1 MKELRDYQKKCIKAL
16 YDYWQAPG
24 SGNGILV
31 LPTGSGKSLILSAII
46 KDICTQWPGT
56 RVLVLS
62 HTKEL
67 LQQDHDEILGHWPEC
82 PLGIFSAGIGRKEL
96 SSPVLVAGIQSIDKH
111 VHKMYPP
118 PEIVLIDEVHLVS
131 TNDCTRYKKTLTT
144 LKQMYPNLRV
154 VGLSATPYRID
165 QGFLHHGENAL
176 FDQIVY
182 DVSVQSLIDMGYL
195 APLVVKS
202 SEVKI
207 DVSSVKRSG
216 GEFIQYELEAAA
228 MKDDIT
234 KHAVND
240 MVERAKDRKKWLIFA
255 CGIKHG
261 KEIEHALQEKGI
273 SCAFVTGETP
283 KAERDEIIDIY
294 KNGGSFEDIRALIT
308 VGVLTTGFNVPAID
322 MIAMMR
328 PTESCGLYVQSAG
341 RGMRVHPGKTNCL
354 VLDYAGN
361 TLRHGPIDAVDP
373 SRPPYTG
380 EGSGIPPAK
389 ECPDCHAI
397 IHAAMK
403 ACPVCGHEFPASE
416 IYIYNRPVEAP
427 ILKAQVEPEEIE
439 ITFTEYSIHV
449 KPGKPNSVRL
459 THSHGLGTVS
469 EWIFPESN
477 TQWGDF
483 YYRKFCASMGMAKP
497 YPATADEFIGR
508 PDLKMAKR
516 IWVVKEGKYDRVK
529 NHEWGE
535 PVKVYADD
543 VPF

>member
-1 MKELRDYQKKCIKAL
+1 MKELRDYQKQCIKAL
-16 YDYWQAPG
+16 YDYWKAPG

-96 SSPVLVAGIQSIDKH
+96 ASPVLVAGIQSIDKH

-154 VGLSATPYRID
+154 VGLSATPYRMD

-182 DVSVQSLIDMGYL
+182 DVPVQSLIDMGYL

-202 SEVKI
+202 STVKI
-207 DVSSVKRSG
+207 DVSSVKKSG
-216 GEFIQYELEAAA
+216 GEFMLHELEAAA

-234 KHAVND
+234 RHAVND

-261 KEIEHALQEKGI
+261 KEIEHALQANGI

-283 KAERDEIIDIY
+283 KNERDEIIDIY

-328 PTESCGLYVQSAG
+328 PTESCGLYIQSAG
-341 RGMRVHPGKTNCL
+341 RGMRVHPGKINCL

-361 TLRHGPIDAVDP
+361 TIRHGPIDAVDP
-373 SRPPYTG
+373 SRTPFDG
-380 EGSGIPPAK
+380 DGVAPAK
-389 ECPDCHAI
+389 ECPECQTI
-397 IHAAMK
+397 IHAAIRV
-403 ACPVCGHEFPASE
+403 CPVCGYEFPKSE
-416 IYIYNRPVEAP
+416 IQIKTTPTEAP
-427 ILKAQVEPEEIE
+427 ILKAQIEPEEIDVSY
-439 ITFTEYSIHV
+439 TEYSVH
-449 KPGKPNSVRL
+449 KKEGKKDSVRIIY
-459 THSHGLGTVS
+459 SHGLGTIS
-469 EWIFPESN
+469 EWVFPEAN
-477 TQWGDF
+477 TQWGNF
-483 YYRKFCASMGMAKP
+483 YYRKFCKELGLSEP
-497 YPATADEFIGR
+497 YPVDAESFIDR
-508 PDLKMAKR
+508 PDLRSAVK
-516 IWVVKEGKYDRVK
+516 IWTVPEGKFDRVK
-529 NHEWGE
+529 RHEWGGLIKE
-535 PVKVYADD
+535 YMDSI
-543 VPF
+543 PF